1 MPGTVLRTG
10 EKKTKT
16 KTKPSYLYYFKLI
29 VSRKQTHALD
39 KKLSVQ
45 VGVILST
52 R

>member
-1 MPGTVLRTG
+1 MIPQQNVDQMAG
-10 EKKTKT
+10 KKNKQTI
-16 KTKPSYLYYFKLI
+16 SIKLT

>member
-1 MPGTVLRTG
+1 MIPQQNVDQMA
-10 EKKTKT
+10 EKN